1 MYNETSIQLLT
12 DRIAWEIP
20 MQPNTEIT
28 LSTEN
33 VEGVSNRFYSS
44 FHPLAIVEN
53 IHQLVVNKD
62 IVNDDFNDFLYK
74 LKKDCALEVLNKVFD
89 NNPYARVAS
98 TEEWISLNYKS
109 DYTSEI
115 SDKVSLFDDCLGYA
129 MACKCLQLI
138 ISSTRS
144 NNTQR
149 KTNDTY
155 NELKIELDGLMNQD
169 GVVVAKGLKGEY
181 ALAIANTIQ
190 VLFPIKSRFKS
201 KIYGRK
207 PW

>member
-44 FHPLAIVEN
+44 FHPLVIVEN

-74 LKKDCALEVLNKVFD
+74 LKKIVL
-89 NNPYARVAS
+89 
-98 TEEWISLNYKS
+98 
-109 DYTSEI
+109 
-115 SDKVSLFDDCLGYA
+115 
-129 MACKCLQLI
+129 
-138 ISSTRS
+138 
-144 NNTQR
+144 
-149 KTNDTY
+149 
-155 NELKIELDGLMNQD
+155 
-169 GVVVAKGLKGEY
+169 
-181 ALAIANTIQ
+181 
-190 VLFPIKSRFKS
+190 
-201 KIYGRK
+201 
-207 PW
+207 